1 MSGGTRRTVQHS
13 MQGAFVFVL
22 LGFFAL
28 LSTLMV
34 LLGAQMYRN
43 TVDHATK
50 NNEERV
56 LGAYVR
62 SMVRAEDAL
71 DAVSIEDY
79 DGVKVLAMHEDIDG
93 EGYVTWLY
101 EYDGQL
107 YEQFTDADREFS
119 PQGGT
124 AICAAQRFEPTLE
137 GSLLTVRLA
146 NGSGAADT
154 VRVNLRCG
162 G

>member
-43 TVDHATK
+43 TVDHAAK
-50 NNEERV
+50 NNEGRV

-71 DAVSIEDY
+71 DAVSIEEH
-79 DGVKVLAMHEDIDG
+79 DGVKALAMYEEIDG

-101 EYDGQL
+101 EYEGQL

-119 PQGGT
+119 PQSGT
-124 AICAAQRFEPTLE
+124 AICAAKHFEPTLE
-137 GSLLTVRLA
+137 DGLLTVALV
-146 NGSGAADT
+146 NGAGSADT
-154 VRVNLRCG
+154 VRVNLRCAG
-162 G
+162 